1 MYKDGKTYK
10 EIAEIVRLSPRD
22 IGRIINEYTGEKT
35 TVYTKSITSKAYNL
49 FLKGKSP
56 IQVAIKLDLKFE
68 DIMRMYS
75 EYLNLQEMRS
85 VETIYKSHKDYLPQ
99 ILLIIDLLSFGEIT
113 IQEFNEFCK
122 YLRDIP
128 TLQRIEDELQHKVNM
143 LTIKANSP

>member
-10 EIAEIVRLSPRD
+10 GKAEIVRLSPRD

-143 LTIKANSP
+143 LTIKD

>member
-1 MYKDGKTYK
+1 MPSNY
-10 EIAEIVRLSPRD
+10 ARD
-22 IGRIINEYTGEKT
+22 
-35 TVYTKSITSKAYNL
+35 L
-49 FLKGKSP
+49 MLLKGKSP
-56 IQVAIKLDLKFE
+56 IQVAIKLDLKYE